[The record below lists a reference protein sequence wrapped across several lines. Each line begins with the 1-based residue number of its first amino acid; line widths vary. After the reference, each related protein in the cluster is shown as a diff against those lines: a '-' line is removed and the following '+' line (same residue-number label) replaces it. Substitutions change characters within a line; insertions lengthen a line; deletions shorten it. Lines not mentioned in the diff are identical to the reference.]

1 MSIDAMRWAKKVK
14 TGKSS
19 SKAILT
25 WLADMCGADLCAYPS
40 VAALA
45 EATEMDRKTVLAGL
59 QHLQEIGL
67 VVDTGER
74 RGRTKQIPVYKL
86 VGVEES
92 IPDAE
97 QTQNRNSLKDPKN
110 STVDLNRTENG
121 TVNTNSAINGT
132 VSGNKGTKNGIV
144 NRSDFNQRVPFF
156 PLNSPKN
163 GTRNLPRNHKDLNPT
178 HTELVEPVIPDYPDQ
193 PGIGIGQQQP
203 FGKFRMFEDW
213 KPTADFAR
221 QANLWGMPLKAS
233 INIEAELSSFIAY
246 WQAEGKVFHQIQWE
260 QKFARHLDRAKV
272 LKAPQTG
279 GTENASVRPQPAA
292 SRVVQQIQSAHAEWR
307 RRNGLDG
314 DGDSVAVMAG
324 DGGNLLEPLDAEEWG
339 RTHGSVDSSNR
350 FDD

>member
-59 QHLQEIGL
+59 QHLQEVGL

-110 STVDLNRTENG
+110 GTVDLNRTESG

-221 QANLWGMPLKAS
+221 QANLWGMPLKAG

-339 RTHGSVDSSNR
+339 RTHGPVDSSNR

>member
-59 QHLQEIGL
+59 HHLQQIGL

-74 RGRTKQIPVYKL
+74 RGRTKQIPVYRL

-97 QTQNRNSLKDPKN
+97 QAQKRNTLNNTKNGTVNR
-110 STVDLNRTENG
+110 NRTENG
-121 TVNTNSAINGT
+121 TVNTNSPINGT
-132 VSGNKGTKNGIV
+132 VSGEKGAESGTIN
-144 NRSDFNQRVPFF
+144 SSESNQRVPFF

-178 HTELVEPVIPDYPDQ
+178 HSELFEPVIPDYPDQ
-193 PGIGIGQQQP
+193 PGTGIGQNQP
-203 FGKFRMFEDW
+203 FGKFQMFEDW

-221 QANLWGMPLKAS
+221 QANLWGMPVKTG

-246 WQAEGKVFHQIQWE
+246 WQAEGKLFHQIQWE

-272 LKAPQTG
+272 LKTHKSG
-279 GTENASVRPQPAA
+279 GTENASVRPQPAV
-292 SRVVQQIQSAHAEWR
+292 SRAVQQIQSAHAEWR

-314 DGDSVAVMAG
+314 DGDRVAVMAS
-324 DGGNLLEPLDAEEWG
+324 DGGNLLQPLDAEEWG
-339 RTHGSVDSSNR
+339 RTHGPVDSSDR

>member
-110 STVDLNRTENG
+110 GTVDLNRTENG

-221 QANLWGMPLKAS
+221 QANLWGMPLKAG

-279 GTENASVRPQPAA
+279 CTENASVRPQPAA

>member
-97 QTQNRNSLKDPKN
+97 QTQNRNSFKDPKN
-110 STVDLNRTENG
+110 GTVDLNRTENG

-178 HTELVEPVIPDYPDQ
+178 HSKLVEPVIPDYPDQ

-221 QANLWGMPLKAS
+221 QANLWGMPLKAG

-324 DGGNLLEPLDAEEWG
+324 DGGNLLEPLDAEEWD
-339 RTHGSVDSSNR
+339 RTHGPVDSSNR

>member
-19 SKAILT
+19 SKALLT

-110 STVDLNRTENG
+110 GTVDLNRTENG

-144 NRSDFNQRVPFF
+144 NRSYFNQRVPFF

-221 QANLWGMPLKAS
+221 QANLWGMPLKAG
-233 INIEAELSSFIAY
+233 INIEAELSSFIVY

-339 RTHGSVDSSNR
+339 RTHGPVDSSNR

>member
-97 QTQNRNSLKDPKN
+97 QTQNRNSLKNPKN
-110 STVDLNRTENG
+110 GTVDLNRTENG

-144 NRSDFNQRVPFF
+144 NSSDFNQRVPFF

-178 HTELVEPVIPDYPDQ
+178 HRGLVEPVIPDYPDQ
-193 PGIGIGQQQP
+193 PGIGIGQQQS
-203 FGKFRMFEDW
+203 FGKFRMFKNW
-213 KPTADFAR
+213 NPTADFAR
-221 QANLWGMPLKAS
+221 QANLWGMPIKAG

-292 SRVVQQIQSAHAEWR
+292 SRAVQQIQSAHAEWR

-324 DGGNLLEPLDAEEWG
+324 YGGNLLEPLDAEEWG
-339 RTHGSVDSSNR
+339 RTHGPVDSSDR

>member
-110 STVDLNRTENG
+110 GTVDLNRTENG

-144 NRSDFNQRVPFF
+144 KRSDFNQRVPFF

-221 QANLWGMPLKAS
+221 QANLWGMPLKAG

-279 GTENASVRPQPAA
+279 GTENAAVRPQPAA

-339 RTHGSVDSSNR
+339 RTHGPVDSSNR

>member
-67 VVDTGER
+67 LVDTGER

-110 STVDLNRTENG
+110 GTVNLNRTENG

-178 HTELVEPVIPDYPDQ
+178 HRELVEPVIPDYPDQ

-221 QANLWGMPLKAS
+221 QANLWGMPLKAG

-324 DGGNLLEPLDAEEWG
+324 DGGNLLEPLDAEEWD
-339 RTHGSVDSSNR
+339 RTHGPVDSSNR

>member
-110 STVDLNRTENG
+110 GTVDLNHTENG

-221 QANLWGMPLKAS
+221 QANLWGMPLKAG

-314 DGDSVAVMAG
+314 DGDSLAVMAG

-339 RTHGSVDSSNR
+339 RTHGPVDSSNR

>member
-59 QHLQEIGL
+59 KHLQEIGL

-110 STVDLNRTENG
+110 GTVDLNRTENG
-121 TVNTNSAINGT
+121 TVNINSAINGT

-178 HTELVEPVIPDYPDQ
+178 HTELVEPVIPNYPDQ

-221 QANLWGMPLKAS
+221 QANLWGMPLKAG

-339 RTHGSVDSSNR
+339 RTHGPVDSSNR

>member
-110 STVDLNRTENG
+110 GTVDLNRTENG

-221 QANLWGMPLKAS
+221 QANLWGMPLKAG

-339 RTHGSVDSSNR
+339 RTHGPVDSSNR